1 VFVTLELVP
10 EAASVREAR
19 RFTVDTLR
27 GWGREDLT
35 TDAALLVTE
44 LVTNAVLH
52 ARTVIQV
59 CLRKLENSVRLEVHD
74 GSPARPSLRYHGPEA
89 TTGRGMAMVALL
101 AESWGVDVAGEGK
114 SVWAHLIAEADEE
127 SPPGGLSVAPPP
139 EAPTGPGRDSGPE
152 ASGPGPSAL
161 AGPEPSLG
169 LCA

>member
-1 VFVTLELVP
+1 VFVTLELGP

-59 CLRKLENSVRLEVHD
+59 CLRKLENSVRLEVRD
-74 GSPARPSLRYHGPEA
+74 GSAARPSLRYHGPEA
-89 TTGRGMAMVALL
+89 TTGRGLAMVALL
-101 AESWGVDVAGEGK
+101 AESWGVDVVGDGK
-114 SVWAHLIAEADEE
+114 SVWAHLIAEASEE

-139 EAPTGPGRDSGPE
+139 AGPTGPARDSGPAAPE
-152 ASGPGPSAL
+152 PDASAL
-161 AGPEPSLG
+161 TGPQPGLR